1 MSMEDL
7 AMLAAWAILFVVM
20 VAVVPRFQASFRL
33 ARPEPQPLLLDPL
46 GFDFDGPVIDLE
58 PA

>member
-1 MSMEDL
+1 MSIEDS
-7 AMLAAWAILFVVM
+7 AMLAAWAILFLVM
-20 VAVVPRFQASFRL
+20 VAVAPRFRGAFRL

-46 GFDFDGPVIDLE
+46 GLDFDGPVIDLE

>member
-1 MSMEDL
+1 MSIEES
-7 AMLAAWAILFVVM
+7 AMLAAWVILFVVL
-20 VAVVPRFQASFRL
+20 VAVAPRFRGSFRL
-33 ARPEPQPLLLDPL
+33 PRPEPQPLLLDPL